1 MEQVPTRVC
10 RWGGLGVFIP
20 QASAHLLDR
29 AAQFVVEGMTRA
41 GIVAQAAELILDALG
56 LRIGRV

>member
-1 MEQVPTRVC
+1 MEEVPSKAR
-10 RWGGLGVFIP
+10 RWGVLGVFIP

-29 AAQFVVEGMTRA
+29 AAQFVVEGVTRA

>member
-1 MEQVPTRVC
+1 MEPVPTRAR
-10 RWGGLGVFIP
+10 RWGVLFIP

-29 AAQFVVEGMTRA
+29 SAQFIVEGATRA
-41 GIVAQAAELILDALG
+41 GIVAQAAELVPDALG

>member
-1 MEQVPTRVC
+1 MEPVPSRAC
-10 RWGGLGVFIP
+10 RWGVLFIV

-29 AAQFVVEGMTRA
+29 AAQFVVEGATRA
-41 GIVAQAAELILDALG
+41 SIVAQAAELIPDALG